1 LQRAIVGFSQDDQG
15 DWVAELA
22 CGHKQHVR
30 HTPPWQLRP
39 WVQTEQ
45 GRNEYLGTELL
56 CVSCTMPALPANVVR
71 YKETPEF
78 DEETIPAGLLHR
90 HTLKQGVW
98 GRIVVPEGRLLYV
111 IEREPS
117 ETFVLSSEVPGIIEP
132 EVPHHVEPRGKVR
145 FRVEFYR

>member
-1 LQRAIVGFSQDDQG
+1 MKRAIVGFSQDDQG
-15 DWVAELA
+15 DWVAQLA
-22 CGHKQHVR
+22 CGHTQHVR
-30 HTPPWQLRP
+30 HAPPWQSRP

-56 CVSCTMPALPANVVR
+56 CVDCGMPALPAHVAR

-78 DEETIPAGLLHR
+78 DEQTVPAGLLHR
-90 HTLKQGVW
+90 HTLKPGVW
-98 GRIVVPEGRLLYV
+98 GRIVVSEGWLLYV

-117 ETFVLSSEVPGIIEP
+117 ETFVLRAVVPGIVEP
-132 EVPHHVEPRGKVR
+132 EVPHHVEPQGKVR